1 MQRPGELPALVR
13 EAPMTTGNTRDQ
25 ATREILSPEELADFL
40 GCGRTFAYKLLA
52 EKSIPS
58 FKVGNK
64 LRRVRLSDARDYVE
78 RCLADTN

>member
-1 MQRPGELPALVR
+1 MR
-13 EAPMTTGNTRDQ
+13 TGNARDQ

-40 GCGRTFAYKLLA
+40 GCSRTFAYKLLA

-58 FKVGNK
+58 FKVGK

>member
-1 MQRPGELPALVR
+1 MR
-13 EAPMTTGNTRDQ
+13 TGNARDQ
-25 ATREILSPEELADFL
+25 ATREILAPEELADFL

-58 FKVGNK
+58 FKVGK

>member
-1 MQRPGELPALVR
+1 MR
-13 EAPMTTGNTRDQ
+13 TGNARDQ

-58 FKVGNK
+58 FKVGK